1 MRKLFITKFVASI
14 LALLIASNF
23 SPTRAQSG
31 VVSDEDE
38 ADILQSLIENEI
50 KGFGSEF
57 GTPRTFSSENISPV
71 SAARIR
77 KLGFSVA
84 TASDI
89 EATKRNHMVNYVV
102 IRSIHLQRT
111 NLNNIHLNNG
121 IVVVRLSEVN
131 EGQPC
136 FAPAFSTT
144 RSFTYE
150 FQKTA
155 NGWVGRLVKKPSP
168 FTFSKSLAFPR

>member
-1 MRKLFITKFVASI
+1 MRKLFMTKFIASI
-14 LALLIASNF
+14 FALLIAINF
-23 SPTRAQSG
+23 SPTRAQSS
-31 VVSDEDE
+31 VVSDDDE

-50 KGFGSEF
+50 QRFGSEF
-57 GTPRTFSSENISPV
+57 NSPRTFSSENISPT
-71 SAARIR
+71 SAARIK
-77 KLGFSVA
+77 KLGFWVS

-89 EATKRNHMVNYVV
+89 ERRKREWIVNYVV
-102 IRSIHLQRT
+102 VRSIQLQRT
-111 NLNNIHLNNG
+111 GLNNIHLNDG
-121 IVVVRLSEVN
+121 IVVRLSEVN

-155 NGWVGRLVKKPSP
+155 NGWVGRIVKKPSP

>member
-1 MRKLFITKFVASI
+1 MRKLFITKFVVSI
-14 LALLIASNF
+14 LALLIASTF

-57 GTPRTFSSENISPV
+57 NAPRTFSSENISPV
-71 SAARIR
+71 SAARIK
-77 KLGFSVA
+77 KLGFWVS

-89 EATKRNHMVNYVV
+89 ERRKRDWVVNYVV
-102 IRSIHLQRT
+102 IKSIQLQRT
-111 NLNNIHLNNG
+111 NLNNIHLKDG

-131 EGQPC
+131 EGRPC
-136 FAPAFSTT
+136 FAPAFSTQ

>member
-1 MRKLFITKFVASI
+1 MSKLFVTRFVAVI
-14 LALLIASNF
+14 FALLIASSF
-23 SPTRAQSG
+23 SQTYAQSG
-31 VVSDEDE
+31 VVSDEAE

-57 GTPRTFSSENISPV
+57 GNPRTFSSANISPV
-71 SAARIR
+71 SAARIK
-77 KLGFSVA
+77 KLGFWVA
-84 TASDI
+84 TPSDI
-89 EATKRNHMVNYVV
+89 EIRKRDWVINYVV
-102 IRSIHLQRT
+102 IRSIHVQRT
-111 NLNNIHLNNG
+111 NLNSIHLKDG

-136 FAPAFSTT
+136 FAPAFSTQ